1 MCLNLVPGGKSP
13 ATRWAQTSDGAK
25 KLKEHGKWLGETFGK
40 EMFTTEHQ
48 KKAAKAM
55 AQKYAD
61 GFESRLKGR
70 VYEDEEHK
78 RLYPKAT
85 CPECGLTGNARQI
98 KQWHGL
104 DGKKCKAKREG
115 NQRFLSNATVQHLTA
130 LSIDETTAHL
140 VNLDPTECDA
150 TSVPGDIYMFIA
162 DRVWD
167 HLTEMDKEISQE
179 SKDEMQRLVD
189 EARELKLRYNPT
201 KHTQHLSLI
210 HI

>member
-1 MCLNLVPGGKSP
+1 MNKHYVYKWKRISGQWYIGVHNGTLGNYTGSGKKFRDVFDNTPREEWTREFLYENMTEDDAYAKESELVTLEIIEKDEMCLNLVPGGKSP

-115 NQRFLSNATVQHLTA
+115 N
-130 LSIDETTAHL
+130 
-140 VNLDPTECDA
+140 
-150 TSVPGDIYMFIA
+150 
-162 DRVWD
+162 
-167 HLTEMDKEISQE
+167 
-179 SKDEMQRLVD
+179 
-189 EARELKLRYNPT
+189 
-201 KHTQHLSLI
+201 
-210 HI
+210 